1 MSTERSGK
9 NPDGE
14 PLRDELARLRGE
26 LAAVQAR
33 HEAQIVEMRHRV
45 FNHLQMVVSL
55 IRLRL
60 RRTQNDET
68 RRQLTA
74 LENYI
79 VALSLLQRHLDTEGT
94 GADFAI
100 YLKDQAALWRPLFAE
115 RNLAIAV
122 SAEGG
127 PVAAAKA
134 VPLALIV
141 NELVTNAY
149 KHAFPEGRRSGTVRI
164 AFQTQEPPWLTLS
177 VTDDGVG
184 MLEDVPAGSVGQTV
198 IKILAAQIGAQVS
211 REAGRAGTSVRL
223 RFTAE

>member
-1 MSTERSGK
+1 MSRERSGK
-9 NPDGE
+9 DPDGE
-14 PLRDELARLRGE
+14 PLRGELARLRGE

-74 LENYI
+74 LENDI

-122 SAEGG
+122 NAEGAS
-127 PVAAAKA
+127 VAAAKA

-141 NELVTNAY
+141 NELVINAY
-149 KHAFPEGRRSGTVRI
+149 KHAFPEGRSGTVRI
-164 AFQTQEPPWLTLS
+164 ALQTQEPPWLTLW
-177 VTDDGVG
+177 VTDDGIG
-184 MLEDVPAGSVGQTV
+184 MQEDVPAGSVGQTV
-198 IKILAAQIGAQVS
+198 IKVLAAQIGAHVS
-211 REAGRAGTSVRL
+211 REASPAGTSVRL
-223 RFTAE
+223 RFVAD